1 MIDSSL
7 IFVVVPIETRLI
19 AFGINASA
27 LIIVELRRESSDAE
41 DVDWRSWEE

>member
-7 IFVVVPIETRLI
+7 ILVVVPIESRLI

-27 LIIVELRRESSDAE
+27 LVIVELYCESSDAE
-41 DVDWRSWEE
+41 DVDWGLWKE